1 MRKKLIPPFVF
12 FMGLVS
18 TKMHAQKLRTLI
30 GGNVMI
36 GSPTGDFKNFYT
48 RVTGVEG
55 SIGKGFSKLY
65 VIGTIGYQAYKE
77 ADGFVYGKMSLIPM
91 KAGIRIYPTEKIFI
105 CGNAGYGFLKDETMT
120 FRDTRFVYDAGAGLN
135 FLLGQISIHYDA
147 WQRRNNPGT
156 SASVLLKVGLVIK

>member
-55 SIGKGFSKLY
+55 SIGKGFQSY
-65 VIGTIGYQAYKE
+65 
-77 ADGFVYGKMSLIPM
+77 
-91 KAGIRIYPTEKIFI
+91 
-105 CGNAGYGFLKDETMT
+105 
-120 FRDTRFVYDAGAGLN
+120 
-135 FLLGQISIHYDA
+135 
-147 WQRRNNPGT
+147 
-156 SASVLLKVGLVIK
+156 VLLALLATRLIKRQMGLCMAK

>member
-91 KAGIRIYPTEKIFI
+91 KAGIRIYP
-105 CGNAGYGFLKDETMT
+105 DETMT
-120 FRDTRFVYDAGAGLN
+120 FRDTRFVYDAGTGLN

-156 SASVLLKVGLVIK
+156 SASVLLKIGFVIK